1 MNAVPPGKGGWI
13 RWRAVGPLAG
23 FIVLVVLAWWLF
35 VDRLGRM
42 AIERGGTSIL
52 GARVELRSFQLSLAR
67 GDATLRGLVV
77 ASPFDSLEN
86 LFEADELVADLDMLP
101 LVEKK
106 VVIDRLAAN
115 GLRFATKRTTSGFVK
130 SSGPSATAQIRANV
144 EAWAA
149 QPGLQVPVLQLATGK
164 LSIDSLDPRRLE
176 TVQAAQALTTRADSS
191 RRAWGDAVAGLAVGP
206 TVDSAAAFV
215 QRVHGAK
222 PTDLKVLADARRT
235 LDQVKQTR
243 DRLTALER
251 NVTGGVSG
259 LQQGV
264 TDLGAARARDYA
276 FAKTLVKLPPID
288 ASAIGWVLFGPA
300 AVHKFQRA
308 LYYSSLARAYM
319 PAGLRPQPHPAPS
332 RLAGTTV
339 AFPRANA
346 LPAFLLR
353 QGELS
358 FSLAGD
364 SGAVRNYSG
373 RVLGLTSDPAVYGK
387 PTSFTASAPAVR
399 LGALLDHVRETARD
413 TAGGSIEGVQL
424 PELRLPGL
432 PIHLAPGRGVVAL
445 NFAMHG
451 DSLRGR
457 WTVNAPRTA
466 WLRDSSAATSAAGDL
481 VWQVVSGL
489 TQLDLTAEITGT
501 VQHPELHVRSNLDQA
516 VADRVRAM
524 IGAEVS
530 AAEARVR
537 AQVDQLVGTQ
547 VDAAKARVTEVATAA
562 TNELQ
567 QRRAQLEQAQRNLEQ
582 EIRRRTGGL
591 RLP

>member
-1 MNAVPPGKGGWI
+1 MI
-13 RWRAVGPLAG
+13 RWNAVGPLAG
-23 FIVLVVLAWWLF
+23 FLLLVVLGWWLF
-35 VDRLGRM
+35 ADRLGRL
-42 AIERGGTSIL
+42 AIERGGTTVL
-52 GARVELRSFQLSLAR
+52 GAKVELRSFHLSLAK

-115 GLRFATKRTTSGFVK
+115 GLRFGTPRTTSGLVP
-130 SSGPSATAQIRANV
+130 SSGPSATARIRANV

-149 QPGLQVPVLQLATGK
+149 QPALQVPVLQLATGK

-176 TVQAAQALTTRADSS
+176 TVQAAQALATRADSS
-191 RRAWGDAVAGLAVGP
+191 RRAWTDAVAGLDVGS
-206 TVDSAAAFV
+206 TVDSASAFV
-215 QRVHGAK
+215 QRVHGAS
-222 PTDLKVLADARRT
+222 PTDLKVLGDARRT
-235 LDQVKQTR
+235 LDRVKQTR
-243 DRLTALER
+243 DRLTGLER
-251 NVTGGVSG
+251 SVTSGVSS

-264 TDLGAARARDYA
+264 TDLGAARQRDYA

-288 ASAIGWVLFGPA
+288 ASAIAAVLFGPA

-308 LYYSSLARAYM
+308 LYYSTLAREYM

-364 SGAVRNYSG
+364 SGTVRNYSG
-373 RVLGLTSDPAVYGK
+373 RLDGLTSDPVLYGK
-387 PTSFTASAPAVR
+387 PTTFTARAPAVQ
-399 LGALLDHVRETARD
+399 LGALLDHTHETARD
-413 TAGGSIEGVQL
+413 TAAGAVDGVQL
-424 PELRLPGL
+424 PDLPIPGL
-432 PIHLAPGRGVVAL
+432 PIHLAPGQGAVAL
-445 NFAMHG
+445 SFAMHG

-457 WTVNAPRTA
+457 WTVNASRA
-466 WLRDSSAATSAAGDL
+466 QWVRDSGSQASPAGDL
-481 VWQVVSGL
+481 VWQVVSGIA
-489 TQLDLTAEITGT
+489 QLDLTAEITGT

-516 VADRVRAM
+516 VADRVRAL
-524 IGAEVS
+524 IGGEVA
-530 AAEARVR
+530 AAEARVQ
-537 AQVDQLVGTQ
+537 AEVDRLVGTQ
-547 VDAAKARVTEVATAA
+547 VDAAKARVTEVASAA
-562 TNELQ
+562 TSELQ

-582 EIRRRTGGL
+582 EIRRRTGGI
-591 RLP
+591 RIP